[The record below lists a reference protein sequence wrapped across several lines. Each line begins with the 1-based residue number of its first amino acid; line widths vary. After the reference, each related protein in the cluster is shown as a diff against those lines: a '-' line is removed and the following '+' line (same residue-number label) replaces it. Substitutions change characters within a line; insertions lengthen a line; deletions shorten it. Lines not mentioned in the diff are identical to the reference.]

1 MLRFASRLVALL
13 TLLAVLLAMPAS
25 AWAQTSD
32 AAVPGLQNELT
43 QNGKALDDIAQALRG
58 LKGDDDTAVQTLQ
71 TLKDSL
77 DKTLQDLVTLESRV
91 AAARNASQANID
103 QLGPAPK
110 PSDPPEVK
118 DKTDS
123 RKREQA
129 LNQQLAEL
137 LTSVRQQISQADG
150 LAGSF
155 AIMPLQQTLAQNRKA
170 LGDVGARLAEIK
182 DDDESLQQKVQ
193 ALRPGVDKARADL
206 VSLVANVAQLREA
219 ARASLDKLGP
229 KPKDT
234 EPPESKD
241 VASARDAAQG
251 RLDQLG
257 TLLTDAQTLIRQI
270 NNAINSITTRPFEAA
285 VAVDRRSLDE
295 AEASIGALSV
305 AAAAGQV
312 QQTLL
317 DERGK
322 VDKVRA
328 DLAAVL
334 STVTPL
340 RDQSQARMPAPLK
353 PGDPPEG
360 WDAATTRDKESSLLT
375 ALQNV
380 VNSAQTQSNR
390 ADDLA
395 SLLIERQRE
404 LITGQLFGRVDS
416 IFTAGFWKPVVESL
430 PDTFDKA
437 ADTATRSIA
446 FFSSR
451 VNSTSIA
458 IFLLTVA
465 AGYVMAQFLRF
476 RITRWRSRLPKKRKT
491 SRRYIASLDAVLAL
505 VHTMLGLPCAVIV
518 AVLAFD
524 LSGLLQGDVID
535 QIGWDFIR
543 ASLIGVGL
551 WALSRAI
558 LAKEHSELRMLPLSD
573 WAVRRIGRR
582 MGWLALVLGVSVW
595 LDGIIKSMVP
605 RSSLDGNASL
615 IQARAGLTAM
625 LFIVI
630 TASLLIRLR
639 NAPPTVIDGQPLP
652 PDEDIN
658 TLDILR
664 PISWVAVLV
673 MAVCLVLGFNILA
686 LAVAGLPLMLLC
698 IVAATYL
705 LTTLVDASLTDNL
718 LADADR
724 RRAIA
729 GAIGITSKN
738 VAFSATLLSGI
749 LRFFML
755 ITAVLTLGIP
765 FGFYSGDLWPM
776 MQRAYFGFQVGG
788 MTISPSSILAGVIL
802 FAVIWVLTRLING
815 WMRNTLLPRTTFDA
829 GLQNSIA
836 TIIGYTGV
844 ILAISVALAEIGLSL
859 QNVAYVAS
867 ALAVGIGFGLQAIV
881 NNFVSGLILLAERPI
896 RVGDIIAAGGE
907 EGYVRRI
914 SVRATEIETFERA
927 TLIIPNSTLIT
938 GSVKNWVYGNTWSLL
953 RIVLTL
959 AYESDIDAVKA
970 AMLAAAEDD
979 PRILPTPPPRVYL
992 SKIDSGLE
1000 FELVVMVAS
1009 METKPAVKSDVLTR
1023 ILRTFRTK
1031 GIRLLAQGAAVAA
1044 PVVVHFDEKLQS
1056 AAIARLLE
1064 EKPSAPETA
1073 TGAAPA
1079 SPSASTPAAGA

>member
-1 MLRFASRLVALL
+1 MLRFVSRLVALL
-13 TLLAVLLAMPAS
+13 ALLAVLFALPAL
-25 AWAQTSD
+25 AWAQATD
-32 AAVPGLQNELT
+32 AAVAEFQKELT
-43 QNGKALDDIAQALRG
+43 LDNKALDDIAQSLQG
-58 LKGDDDTAVQTLQ
+58 LKGDDATTVEALQ

-77 DKTLQDLVTLESRV
+77 DKTRKDLGALEDGIRQ
-91 AAARNASQANID
+91 ARKASQANID
-103 QLGPAPK
+103 QLGPVPK
-110 PSDPPEVK
+110 PSDSPEAK
-118 DKTDS
+118 DKADS
-123 RKREQA
+123 RQKEQA
-129 LNQQLAEL
+129 LNQKLAEL

-170 LGDVGARLAEIK
+170 LGDVAARLAEIK
-182 DDDESLQQKVQ
+182 DDDEQLQQKVQ
-193 ALRPGVDKARADL
+193 ALRPSVDKTRADL
-206 VSLVANVAQLREA
+206 VSLVSNVAQLREA
-219 ARASLDKLGP
+219 ARANLDKLGP
-229 KPKDT
+229 KPKAT

-251 RLDQLG
+251 QLDQLG
-257 TLLTDAQTLIRQI
+257 TLLTDTQALIRQV
-270 NNAINSITTRPFEAA
+270 NTAINAITTRPFEAA
-285 VAVDRRSLDE
+285 VAVDRRALDE
-295 AEASIGALSV
+295 TEASIGALSGITV
-305 AAAAGQV
+305 AGQV
-312 QQTLL
+312 QQTLI
-317 DERGK
+317 DERSK

-340 RDQSQARMPAPLK
+340 RDQSKARMPADLK

-395 SLLIERQRE
+395 SSLIEHQRE
-404 LITGQLFGRVDS
+404 LITGQLFGRVES
-416 IFTAGFWKPVVESL
+416 IFTAAFWKPVIASL

-437 ADTATRSIA
+437 GDTVTRSMD
-446 FFSSR
+446 FFSHR

-458 IFLLTVA
+458 LFLLTVA
-465 AGYVMAQFLRF
+465 IGYVVAQFLRF
-476 RITRWRSRLPKKRKT
+476 RITRWRARLPKKKKT

-518 AVLAFD
+518 GVLAFD
-524 LSGLLQGDVID
+524 LSNLLPSDVIEHV
-535 QIGWDFIR
+535 GWDFIR

-558 LAKEHSELRMLPLSD
+558 LAKEHAELRMLPLSD

-582 MGWLALVLGVSVW
+582 MSWLALVLGVSV
-595 LDGIIKSMVP
+595 LFDGIIKSMVP
-605 RSSLDGNASL
+605 RSSLDGNAAL
-615 IQARAGLTAM
+615 IQARAGITAM
-625 LFIVI
+625 LFIII

-639 NAPPTVIDGQPLP
+639 SAPPTVVDGQPVP

-664 PISWVAVLV
+664 PMSWVAVMI
-673 MAVCLVLGFNILA
+673 MAVCLVLGYNILA

-698 IVAATYL
+698 IIAATYL
-705 LTTLVDASLTDNL
+705 LTTLVDSSLTDNL

-729 GAIGITSKN
+729 SAIGITSKN
-738 VAFSATLLSGI
+738 VAFSATLLSGVI
-749 LRFFML
+749 RFFML
-755 ITAVLTLGIP
+755 IAAVLTLGIP

-788 MTISPSSILAGVIL
+788 MTIAPSSILAGVIL
-802 FAVIWVLTRLING
+802 FGVIWVLTRLING
-815 WMRNTLLPRTTFDA
+815 WMRNTLLPRTTFDS

-844 ILAISVALAEIGLSL
+844 ILAISLSLAETGVSL

-867 ALAVGIGFGLQAIV
+867 ALAVGIGFGLQAII

-896 RVGDIIAAGGE
+896 RVGDIIAAAGE

-914 SVRATEIETFERA
+914 SVRATEIETFDRA

-938 GSVKNWVYGNTWSLL
+938 GSVKNWVYGNTWSRL
-953 RIVLTL
+953 RLVLTL

-970 AMLAAAEDD
+970 AMLGAAEDD

-992 SKIDSGLE
+992 AKIDSGLE
-1000 FELVVMVAS
+1000 FHLECMIAS
-1009 METKPAVKSDVLTR
+1009 METQPAVRSDLLTR
-1023 ILRTFRTK
+1023 ILKTFRAK
-1031 GIRLLAQGAAVAA
+1031 NIRLLAQGAAEAA

-1056 AAIARLLE
+1056 AAITRLLAE
-1064 EKPSAPETA
+1064 RTE
-1073 TGAAPA
+1073 APA
-1079 SPSASTPAAGA
+1079 SAPAAGSTPPGAP